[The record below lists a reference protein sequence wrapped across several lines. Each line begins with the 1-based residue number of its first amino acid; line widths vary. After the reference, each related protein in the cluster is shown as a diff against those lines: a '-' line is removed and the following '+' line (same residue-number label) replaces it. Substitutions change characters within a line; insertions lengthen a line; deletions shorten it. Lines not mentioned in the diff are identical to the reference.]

1 MGEQQILESFRV
13 KGTVESWIENVFNLV
28 KDHPK
33 AVFPLLASFASVIF
47 QEYDMK
53 PIVVDGDLSFVNNIG
68 KLRGSITGSQHSA
81 SWRSILLTSG
91 ENEILAYAEA
101 QGVVARVIPITDFSF
116 EGEDKSFS
124 RKLFTSFTDNH
135 GAIGIEF
142 LKCWKDKRTIYSR
155 EFEEYRKMN
164 LEKSVE
170 NDVARRI
177 SLHYS
182 FIVFT
187 GKVLLND
194 LFNRE
199 GLDVDSNALEALF
212 YNISNENKAVDRS
225 LAAMENRKKWWK
237 F

>member
-1 MGEQQILESFRV
+1 
-13 KGTVESWIENVFNLV
+13 
-28 KDHPK
+28 
-33 AVFPLLASFASVIF
+33 
-47 QEYDMK
+47 
-53 PIVVDGDLSFVNNIG
+53 VNNIG
-68 KLRGSITGSQHSA
+68 KLRRSITGSQHSA

-101 QGVVARVIPITDFSF
+101 QGVAARVIPITDFSF

-124 RKLFTSFTDNH
+124 GKLYTSFTDNH

-142 LKCWKDKRTIYSR
+142 LNRWKDKRNIYSR
-155 EFEEYRKMN
+155 EFEEYRKMY

-170 NDVARRI
+170 NDFTRRI

-187 GKVLLND
+187 GKVLND
-194 LFNRE
+194 LFNHE
-199 GLDVDSNALEALF
+199 GLFVDLNTLEGLF
-212 YNISNENKAVDRS
+212 YNISNENKAVDRP
-225 LAAMENRKKWWK
+225 LAAKEKRKKWWK

>member
-1 MGEQQILESFRV
+1 MF
-13 KGTVESWIENVFNLV
+13 
-28 KDHPK
+28 
-33 AVFPLLASFASVIF
+33 
-47 QEYDMK
+47 
-53 PIVVDGDLSFVNNIG
+53 
-68 KLRGSITGSQHSA
+68 
-81 SWRSILLTSG
+81 TSG

-101 QGVVARVIPITDFSF
+101 QGVAARVIPITDFSF

-142 LKCWKDKRTIYSR
+142 LKCWKDKRTIYLR

-164 LEKSVE
+164 LGKSVE

-182 FIVFT
+182 FKVFT

-199 GLDVDSNALEALF
+199 GLGLDVDLNALEALF
-212 YNISNENKAVDRS
+212 YNMSNENKAVDRP
-225 LAAMENRKKWWK
+225 LAAKENRKKWWE